1 MQQQQMQM
9 PTSPAS
15 GAALREN
22 KVRAKTFEPVSLD
35 SLKVGDQIVIGA
47 TNGLKVG
54 EVCDIQKMFFPGRKM
69 GDTYIEEHF
78 ETKVEAKSLTPSRQ
92 TYTYFEQTIMKK
104 DSK

>member
-1 MQQQQMQM
+1 MQQQQQMQM
-9 PTSPAS
+9 P
-15 GAALREN
+15 
-22 KVRAKTFEPVSLD
+22 TFEPVSLD

-54 EVCDIQKMFFPGRKM
+54 EVCDVQKMFFPGRKM